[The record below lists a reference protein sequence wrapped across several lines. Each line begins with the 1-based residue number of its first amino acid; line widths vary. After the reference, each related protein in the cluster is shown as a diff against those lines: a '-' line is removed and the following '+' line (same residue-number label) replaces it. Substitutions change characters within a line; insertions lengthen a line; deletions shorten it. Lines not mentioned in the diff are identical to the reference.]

1 MINNQYGQMT
11 FATIIIKIYNR
22 IKLII
27 KKKWIKKIVSA
38 FMLSL
43 FTSLTSEILEE
54 SNIKKR
60 LILKTCLSFLRV
72 F

>member
-1 MINNQYGQMT
+1 MT
-11 FATIIIKIYNR
+11 FATIIIKIHNR

-38 FMLSL
+38 FMLFL
-43 FTSLTSEILEE
+43 FTSFTSEILEE
-54 SNIKKR
+54 SIIKK
-60 LILKTCLSFLRV
+60 KTYLENLSFFLRV